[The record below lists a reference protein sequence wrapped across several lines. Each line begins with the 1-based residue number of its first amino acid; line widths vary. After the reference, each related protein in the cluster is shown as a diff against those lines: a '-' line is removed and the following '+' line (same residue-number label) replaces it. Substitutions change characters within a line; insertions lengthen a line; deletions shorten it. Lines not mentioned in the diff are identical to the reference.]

1 MEVGEMGDAHAARY
15 RSGEC
20 RAVRQCA
27 LWITSARRA
36 SLSGMP
42 ARNVNPTTIENRVK
56 RIMAKLPEAA
66 CVPHGDHLLLE
77 VRGKRFGWYM
87 NSHHGDGRLVINC
100 KTSPGT
106 RLTLEESPPIGY
118 HIPKYVGKKGWVGLW
133 LDVPDADWAAAEDLL
148 REAYRL
154 SAPAKLRSLV

>member
-1 MEVGEMGDAHAARY
+1 MCWTIRAAGPSLR
-15 RSGEC
+15 RMPSP
-20 RAVRQCA
+20 RA
-27 LWITSARRA
+27 
-36 SLSGMP
+36 
-42 ARNVNPTTIENRVK
+42 NPTTVANRVK

-133 LDVPDADWAAAEDLL
+133 LDVPDTDWTAAEELL

-154 SAPAKLRSLV
+154 SAPAKLRALV